1 MTEISENQK
10 VALRARTGMTTGT
23 MCPHPTGLNI
33 QTGKGGKYAPAP
45 LPHPPNISG
54 IPQFDGNCSILS
66 SSSSKSSMNSSA
78 FNTFTLENSWFSQP
92 PENSIPVITGFR
104 PPRQIFDR
112 PPPARRVVCRD
123 NKCIQALSLPSIM
136 SYNVRSIWGKL
147 NNLADDIKEKSGQ
160 IVFLC
165 EIWEKSQCKKHKQK
179 IEELLEMKNI
189 QYISTT
195 RPGAA
200 THSDKFLV
208 SKLNINIPK
217 PLEIVWALLRP
228 GATHRINQKGDSVFI
243 LFPTKLQEKSETD

>member
-1 MTEISENQK
+1 
-10 VALRARTGMTTGT
+10 
-23 MCPHPTGLNI
+23 
-33 QTGKGGKYAPAP
+33 
-45 LPHPPNISG
+45 
-54 IPQFDGNCSILS
+54 
-66 SSSSKSSMNSSA
+66 MNSSA
-78 FNTFTLENSWFSQP
+78 FNTFTFENSWFSQP

-147 NNLADDIKEKSGQ
+147 NNLADDIKERSGQ

-165 EIWEKSQCKKHKQK
+165 EILEKSQCKKHKQK

-189 QYISTT
+189 QYISTP
-195 RPGAA
+195 RPGAKRGGGAAIA
-200 THSDKFLV
+200 THSDKFQV
-208 SKLNINIPK
+208 SKLNITIPK

-228 GATHRINQKGDSVFI
+228 VQHTGLIRKVI
-243 LFPTKLQEKSETD
+243 LCSFYSPPNSRKNL